1 MSINRT
7 TVYVSLKLSIL
18 QPWTAVSVLCDHTVN
33 YFIVSA
39 YLWCFRGSLLNIC
52 LWTPLLTM
60 LQSTASLVSSLM
72 YTWLPKGIHLTMAAI
87 YPADQ
92 LVQSNPPPF
101 IFIFYF
107 PLLKL
112 RISQLSQPSLIAEC
126 GHQLV
131 HKIAWYLSQS
141 VGFKNKQQFLT
152 TKAVIKQAS
161 FHKSWTRKMHQ
172 KCCLF
177 VLHSQSY
184 LNNALLKI
192 NHGHVVLCFSRRQTG
207 SGREDR
213 ESKKWLSIITYTENT
228 NWQLVVSNR
237 QNNYSKH
244 MSINASLKMSP
255 TTQTPCC
262 HRRFF
267 SRCKLAFFSLLLALI
282 LMHIASRGNMDHAC
296 NLRGFL
302 TNHMFKRAT
311 GSFQCLCL
319 AVVCGYVCV
328 CHECNSLYTS

>member
-1 MSINRT
+1 MSPLNWAFCSLERQSQSYVIIQWIILLSLLT
-7 TVYVSLKLSIL
+7 FGVYVGLSWIFVFEHL
-18 QPWTAVSVLCDHTVN
+18 FWQCYKAQHLLCPVLCIHDYPKVSIWQWLQ
-33 YFIVSA
+33 FIQ
-39 YLWCFRGSLLNIC
+39 LINL
-52 LWTPLLTM
+52 
-60 LQSTASLVSSLM
+60 SSQ
-72 YTWLPKGIHLTMAAI
+72 IRHHL
-87 YPADQ
+87 
-92 LVQSNPPPF
+92 F
-101 IFIFYF
+101 FIFYF

-262 HRRFF
+262 HRWFF